1 MAASHPLR
9 IARRNLL
16 VGGTALLTLPF
27 LRAHAAG
34 QKFSANP
41 FSLGVASGC
50 PTTDGC
56 VLWTRLAP
64 DPLNGGG
71 LEVAAIDV
79 GWEIAEDEGFNRIA
93 QKGTARAIA
102 EEAHSVH
109 VELRGLQPHRWY
121 WYRFHVGDVTSP
133 VGRTRTAAASGL
145 MPLRLALASC
155 QQYEQ
160 GYFGAY
166 RHMAREDLDLV
177 VHVGDYI
184 YELSWGPHHVRK
196 HGTGIPTT
204 LLEYRNRYAL
214 YKSDADLQA
223 AHRAFPWLV
232 TWDDHEVADDY
243 TNDRSPFQSDAEI
256 FKRQRAAA
264 YRAFWEHMPLPYAAK
279 PIGPDATIYSGWRF
293 GNLADVIVLDD
304 RQYRSRHACFEG
316 KRGANL
322 TGDCA
327 ERVSSDRTMF
337 GAIQEQWLD
346 QRLAQRNGRWT
357 VIAQQTLM
365 AEIDRGRDT
374 PAYWMDGWGGY
385 PAARQR
391 LINGFVA
398 NRVENPLVL
407 GGDVHSY
414 WVTDLK
420 RDATR
425 PDSPTVASEIVG
437 TSITSEGPNPQ
448 YVARLQAKNPHVK
461 YARADK
467 RGYVVARLGEQRADI
482 VFRAIEN
489 VVDAQTGIADLVRFS
504 IENGKPGAQ

>member
-1 MAASHPLR
+1 MNRRSVILGGAA
-9 IARRNLL
+9 
-16 VGGTALLTLPF
+16 ALALPF
-27 LRAHAAG
+27 VRARAAG
-34 QKFSANP
+34 PNFTANP
-41 FSLGVASGC
+41 FSLGIASGC
-50 PTTDGC
+50 PTQEGC

-71 LEVAAIDV
+71 LDQTPVEV
-79 GWEIAEDEGFNRIA
+79 GWEIAEDEAFTRIV
-93 QKGTARAIA
+93 QRGTAQAIA
-102 EEAHSVH
+102 DEAHSVH

-121 WYRFHVGDVTSP
+121 WYRFAAGSAISP
-133 VGRTRTAAASGL
+133 IGRTRTAAAAGM

-160 GYFGAY
+160 GYFSAY

-184 YELSWGPHHVRK
+184 YELSWGRQQIRRHL
-196 HGTGIPTT
+196 TGIPTT

-214 YKSDADLQA
+214 YKGEADLQA
-223 AHRAFPWLV
+223 AHAAFPWLV

-243 TNDRSPFQSDAEI
+243 TNDRSPFQADAES
-256 FKRQRAAA
+256 FKRLRAAA
-264 YRAFWEHMPLPYAAK
+264 YRAFWEHMPLPMSAK
-279 PIGPDATIYSGWRF
+279 PSGSDAIIYGGWRF
-293 GNLADVIVLDD
+293 GNLAEIIVLDD

-316 KRGANL
+316 KRGAGL

-327 ERVSSDRTMF
+327 ERLSPDRTMF
-337 GAIQEQWLD
+337 GATQERWLD

-365 AEIDRGRDT
+365 AELDRGRDA

-391 LINGFVA
+391 LLDGIAGH
-398 NRVENPLVL
+398 RVENPLVL

-420 RDATR
+420 RDAR
-425 PDSPTVASEIVG
+425 HSDSPTVASEIVG
-437 TSITSEGPNPQ
+437 TSITSDGPNPQ
-448 YVARLQAKNPHVK
+448 YLERLLAKNPHVK

-467 RGYVVARLGEQRADI
+467 RGYTTVRLGEQKAEI
-482 VFRAIEN
+482 VFRAIDN
-489 VVDAQTGIADLVRFS
+489 VVDANTGIADLARFT
-504 IENGKPGAQ
+504 IENGRPGAWPS